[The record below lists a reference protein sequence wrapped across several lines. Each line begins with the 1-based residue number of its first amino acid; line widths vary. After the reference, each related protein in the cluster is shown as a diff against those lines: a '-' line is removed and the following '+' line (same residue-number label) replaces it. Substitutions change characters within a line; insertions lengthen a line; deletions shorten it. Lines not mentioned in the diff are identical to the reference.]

1 MESVTV
7 PSMETNLRWILITAI
22 APILWGSTYYV
33 TAHLLPADSPLW
45 GSAIRALP
53 AGLILLAISRKLPRG
68 SWWWRSLVLGTINM
82 GAFFALVYVA
92 AQLLPT
98 SIASTIMATGP
109 IVMMLVAWALIRE
122 RPKII
127 AVVGA
132 VLGLAGVAI
141 MLGGGGGAISTL
153 GVLASVAAMALSAF
167 GFVLAKR
174 WAGQVDPLS
183 LSAWQLIAAG
193 LVLLVAAALVEG
205 APPALTPN
213 MLWGFGYV
221 SILATALA
229 YTAWFTGLK
238 HLSAGSVGLIGLLNP
253 VVGVLLG
260 TVLAGESLTLQQILG
275 LALILVGI
283 VLGQPIID
291 RFRAR
296 KNTARSAVTT
306 STQAAASATRD

>member
-1 MESVTV
+1 
-7 PSMETNLRWILITAI
+7 METNLRWILITAI

-132 VLGLAGVAI
+132 ILGLAGVAI
-141 MLGGGGGAISTL
+141 MLGGGGGAISPL
-153 GVLASVAAMALSAF
+153 GVLASVAAMVLSAF

-193 LVLLVAAALVEG
+193 LVLLVAAALFEG
-205 APPALTPN
+205 APPTLTPN

-260 TVLAGESLTLQQILG
+260 TVLAGESLTPQQILG
-275 LALILVGI
+275 LVLILVGI
-283 VLGQPIID
+283 VLGQPIVD
-291 RFRAR
+291 RLRAR
-296 KNTARSAVTT
+296 RNNTRHERLPGTT
-306 STQAAASATRD
+306 R

>member
-7 PSMETNLRWILITAI
+7 SSMETNLRWILITAI

-132 VLGLAGVAI
+132 ILGLAGVAI
-141 MLGGGGGAISTL
+141 MLGGGGGAISPL
-153 GVLASVAAMALSAF
+153 GVLASVAAMVLSAF

-193 LVLLVAAALVEG
+193 LVLLVAAALFEG
-205 APPALTPN
+205 APPTLTPN

-260 TVLAGESLTLQQILG
+260 TVLAGESLTPQQILG
-275 LALILVGI
+275 LVLILVGI
-283 VLGQPIID
+283 VLGQPIVD
-291 RFRAR
+291 RLRAR
-296 KNTARSAVTT
+296 RNNTRHERLPGTT
-306 STQAAASATRD
+306 R

>member
-1 MESVTV
+1 
-7 PSMETNLRWILITAI
+7 METNLRWILITAI

-132 VLGLAGVAI
+132 ILGLAGVAI
-141 MLGGGGGAISTL
+141 MLGGGGGEISPL
-153 GVLASVAAMALSAF
+153 GVLASVAAMVLSAF

-193 LVLLVAAALVEG
+193 LVLLAAAALVEG

-260 TVLAGESLTLQQILG
+260 TVLAGESLTPQQILG
-275 LALILVGI
+275 LVLILVGI
-283 VLGQPIID
+283 VLGQPIVD
-291 RFRAR
+291 RLRAR
-296 KNTARSAVTT
+296 RNNTRHERLPGTT
-306 STQAAASATRD
+306 R

>member
-1 MESVTV
+1 
-7 PSMETNLRWILITAI
+7 METNLRWILVTAI
-22 APILWGSTYYV
+22 APILWGATYYV

-45 GSAIRALP
+45 GSVIRALP
-53 AGLILLAISRKLPRG
+53 AGLILLAIRRTLPRG
-68 SWWWRSLVLGTINM
+68 SWWWRALVLGTVNM

-109 IVMMLVAWALIRE
+109 IFMMLVAWALIKEKPRA
-122 RPKII
+122 I
-127 AVVGA
+127 ALAGA
-132 VLGLAGVAI
+132 ILGLAGVAI
-141 MLGGGGGAISTL
+141 MLGGGGGEINTL
-153 GVLASVAAMALSAF
+153 GVLASVTAMLLTAV

-183 LSAWQLIAAG
+183 LTSWQL
-193 LVLLVAAALVEG
+193 LAAALVLIPAAIIVEG
-205 APPALTPN
+205 APPALDGG
-213 MLWGFGYV
+213 MLLGFGYV

-260 TVLAGESLTLQQILG
+260 TLLAGESLGLQQILG
-275 LALILVGI
+275 LVLILAGI
-283 VLGQPIID
+283 LLGQPIFAS
-291 RFRAR
+291 RRSL
-296 KNTARSAVTT
+296 TARVS
-306 STQAAASATRD
+306 